1 MWKIVWVMAAL
12 VGVLL
17 INRQLPFFPLFYDKA
32 QATPKAKA
40 KDKERLVAE
49 KKIDLDQDGRTE
61 IIKKISTK
69 TGITVRISEEI
80 ETTPSKPLA
89 EYTFELGEESYIFLK
104 TNFSNLNFADVN
116 YDGQLEI
123 LVSVFDKKSQ
133 KSELNILSWNK
144 KEGTLEKISEGY

>member
-1 MWKIVWVMAAL
+1 MWKMVWVMAAL

-32 QATPKAKA
+32 QA
-40 KDKERLVAE
+40 KDKERVVAE

-89 EYTFELGEESYIFLK
+89 EYTFELGEESYVYLK

-144 KEGTLEKISEGY
+144 KEGTLDPISKIGEGY

>member
-1 MWKIVWVMAAL
+1 MWKIVWGVAAL

-32 QATPKAKA
+32 QATPK
-40 KDKERLVAE
+40 ERLVAE

-61 IIKKISTK
+61 IVKKISTK

-89 EYTFELGEESYIFLK
+89 EYTFDLGEESYIFLK
-104 TNFSNLNFADVN
+104 TNFSNLDFADVD

-144 KEGTLEKISEGY
+144 KEGTLKKISEGY